1 MNQKA
6 RLLLVDDSR
15 TALLGLRKLLT
26 PSGFDIGAEATTGAE
41 AVEQSRRHRPDLVT
55 MDVFLGGDDGVTA
68 TRAILHEAPTRVV
81 LVTGLDRD
89 RGNLAF
95 RALEAG
101 ALDVLRKPPFDE
113 SEASAHVRRRFIQA
127 LASLAGVPLLR
138 RGQTPRPARP
148 SAIDTRFTRGHEG
161 HPMVVLGASTGGPSV
176 LRRILEDLPR
186 PFGAPIVVVQHIER
200 GYGSGLA
207 EWLASTTG
215 HPARQVTA
223 PMRLVSGMV
232 HLAPDDAHLHWL
244 PGETVAPAPGKP
256 RNFVMPSIDVFLES
270 IPGSRAAGTF
280 AAILTGMGNDGAE
293 GLARLRAAGA
303 YTLAQSTDSC
313 VVPTMPQEALA
324 RGGASA
330 MLPPELIARA
340 AVNFVTAGADSREPT
355 PRFPDRP
362 AKYRTRSS

>member
-1 MNQKA
+1 
-6 RLLLVDDSR
+6 
-15 TALLGLRKLLT
+15 
-26 PSGFDIGAEATTGAE
+26 
-41 AVEQSRRHRPDLVT
+41 
-55 MDVFLGGDDGVTA
+55 
-68 TRAILHEAPTRVV
+68 
-81 LVTGLDRD
+81 
-89 RGNLAF
+89 
-95 RALEAG
+95 
-101 ALDVLRKPPFDE
+101 
-113 SEASAHVRRRFIQA
+113 
-127 LASLAGVPLLR
+127 
-138 RGQTPRPARP
+138 
-148 SAIDTRFTRGHEG
+148 
-161 HPMVVLGASTGGPSV
+161 
-176 LRRILEDLPR
+176 
-186 PFGAPIVVVQHIER
+186 
-200 GYGSGLA
+200 
-207 EWLASTTG
+207 
-215 HPARQVTA
+215 
-223 PMRLVSGMV
+223 MRLVSGMV